1 VPQRSGGM
9 EIIMIN
15 VNLNEHSYPIIIE
28 NDILLNSRQ
37 YIGNVIKGK
46 RIAVISD
53 DNVFPLYGQ
62 SFMDSLGD
70 YQCFS
75 IVLPS
80 GEQSKN
86 FDTLTTIY
94 RQLLTHQFSRS
105 DLLVALG
112 GGVIGDIAGFVAA
125 TYLRGVP
132 YVQIP
137 TSLLAQVDSSVGGKV
152 AVDLPEGK
160 NLIGAFYH
168 PKLVIIDPTV
178 LHTLPTRFVNDGM
191 AEVIK
196 YGCIKDREL
205 FDTIRKAG
213 SFKNLESQIAGII
226 HRCVDIKREIVEQDP
241 RDLGLRM
248 TLNFGHTLG
257 HALEQFYHYQRESH
271 GEAVAIGMANITTVS
286 ENKGL
291 TKEGTAKEIRKVL
304 ESYSLPITA
313 NTEFT
318 RLKQALMRDKKFL
331 NNKLNLILLKE
342 IGQSYIY
349 PSDVS
354 FFDELEIV

>member
-1 VPQRSGGM
+1 M
-9 EIIMIN
+9 II

-28 NDILLNSRQ
+28 NGILLNCGQ
-37 YIGNVIKGK
+37 YISNVIKGK
-46 RIAVISD
+46 RIAIISD
-53 DNVFPLYGQ
+53 DNVFPYYGQ
-62 SFMDSLGD
+62 PFIDSLED

-80 GEQSKN
+80 GEQSKS
-86 FDTLTTIY
+86 FDVLTAIY
-94 RQLLTHQFSRS
+94 QQLLAHQFSRS
-105 DLLVALG
+105 DLIVALG

-152 AVDLPEGK
+152 AVDLPQGK

-178 LHTLPTRFVNDGM
+178 LQTLPTRFINDGM

-205 FDTIRKAG
+205 FDTIKEAG
-213 SFKNLESQIAGII
+213 SFKNLESQITSII
-226 HRCVDIKREIVEQDP
+226 YRCVDIKREIVEQDP

-271 GEAVAIGMANITTVS
+271 GEAVAIGMANITTVA
-286 ENKGL
+286 EGKGL
-291 TKEGTAKEIRKVL
+291 TREGTAKEIKEVL
-304 ESYSLPITA
+304 KSYNLPITA
-313 NTEFT
+313 NTEFP
-318 RLKQALMRDKKFL
+318 RLKEALMRDKKFL

-342 IGQSYIY
+342 IGESYIY
-349 PSDVS
+349 PSTVC
-354 FFDELEIV
+354 FFDDLKIV